1 MEKII
6 VMIIAIAAIVF
17 TNTAAHAEIVVT
29 KQSYEEV
36 QKYAVKSIPDV
47 TEDEIAACYN
57 AVKNGGEYQIQRKR
71 IKIKCSEE
79 EMVVFRRFF

>member
-1 MEKII
+1 MRKII
-6 VMIIAIAAIVF
+6 MIVIAMVF
-17 TNTAAHAEIVVT
+17 AVNNAQAEITVT
-29 KQSYEEV
+29 EQKYENV

-79 EMVVFRRFF
+79 EMVVFRRLFF